1 MDRKDFSSRLV
12 AQREAN
18 NIGKNELC
26 RLTGFTFVQLQR
38 LEKADNNYNMELVF
52 RYLSVVRSSIILQ
65 KDKKEYCLTHYGQV
79 PQWLSEARG
88 EVLSLRKLAEIA
100 NCSYSAI
107 TNVEHGKTVISVD
120 LFLKLIDV
128 LGYSVEIKLVGQN
141 EQYMTREEFCNL
153 MAIAKNQM
161 GKTTTELS
169 FDMRM
174 QWTTLNRFE
183 KGKHNFSLT
192 KVMEYLSVLK
202 SELII
207 IGKTLTVFCTDYDQL
222 IHWLVSER
230 QLHGYSLR
238 ALAEVSGISF
248 VMLNRIESRKSDLS
262 IDNFLKIAQVFGCD
276 IDIRPCGEQTDN
288 K

>member
-12 AQREAN
+12 VQREAN
-18 NIGKNELC
+18 NLGKNELC

-65 KDKKEYCLTHYGQV
+65 KDKKEYCLTHYEQV

-141 EQYMTREEFCNL
+141 KQYMTREEFCRLMEQAKTSSNL
-153 MAIAKNQM
+153 TIS
-161 GKTTTELS
+161 EIS
-169 FDMRM
+169 FSMKM
-174 QWTTLNRFE
+174 LLPTLRRFE
-183 KGKHNFSLT
+183 KGKHNFSLV

-202 SELII
+202 SELVIT
-207 IGKTLTVFCTDYDQL
+207 GETLTVFCTDYDQL
-222 IHWLVSER
+222 VHWLVSER

-262 IDNFLKIAQVFGCD
+262 IDMFLKIAQVFGCD
-276 IDIRPCGEQTDN
+276 IDIRPCGEKTDN